1 MKKFVLAIAA
11 LLIMLVS
18 TSCGAIIE
26 EGESIL
32 SAIDSTTATTTV
44 TTTTISIIDAVTEL
58 DSSSTLGDSS
68 LIEDSSSLIEDSS
81 SISDSS
87 SLVDDSSSLVETTT
101 TTTTKAVTTTAAAT
115 KETTT
120 TEKESEEY
128 IVYKPSTHYI
138 HKSSCYW
145 VTSECYKITS
155 TKGLKT
161 RKCSECNPNM
171 KIVEEYTEE
180 TTKSSS
186 SNSSWSGP
194 ILTRSAGTVNGPS
207 GKETYYNLDMSGVVS
222 IMRNLGYDST
232 NYPYWVRSDGCK
244 MLGDYIMCAA
254 NLSVHPRGTL
264 VLSSLGTCI
273 VCDTGGFAYS
283 NSTQLDIATTW

>member
-32 SAIDSTTATTTV
+32 SAMDSTTATTTV

-58 DSSSTLGDSS
+58 DSSSTL
-68 LIEDSSSLIEDSS
+68 
-81 SISDSS
+81 DSS
-87 SLVDDSSSLVETTT
+87 SLVEDSSSLVETATT
-101 TTTTKAVTTTAAAT
+101 TTTTKVVTTTAAAT

-120 TEKESEEY
+120 TEKEKEEY

-138 HKSSCYW
+138 HKSSCHW
-145 VTSECYKITS
+145 VTSECYKITN

-171 KIVEEYTEE
+171 KIVEEYIEE
-180 TTKSSS
+180 TTKS